1 MTISSSIST
10 DQLYPIGEVPP
21 VGVVPKQMYA
31 WTVRKERFGEPL
43 QAFQVEIVDVPK
55 PGPNEVIVCN
65 YAAGIN
71 YNGVWA
77 GLGKPKNVLADHG
90 KWGDAPQPFHICGS
104 ESSGIVYAIGEGVDM
119 VRVGDEVVVIGIQV
133 DYDCPIVKSGECPVL
148 SPSFR
153 VWGYETNW
161 GAFAQFSKVQQQ
173 QCVPKPPHYTWEE
186 AAAFS
191 ATGGTISRMLTGYS
205 EHHIREGDV
214 VLIWGGSGGLGTMAI
229 QLVQY
234 YGGIPIAVVS
244 DPKRAELCMSLGAK
258 GTINRSKFKHFG
270 ALDQAYMQPS
280 VYKAW
285 LREALKFRREI
296 WNIVGER
303 KNPRIVIEHPGENT
317 LPTSLFIV
325 DNGGMVTICGGTTG
339 YLGTLDLRYLWL
351 GQKRLQGSHG
361 GGRQDYFK
369 LYESIINSSIRP
381 CLSTIVPWEDLA
393 LCHQRIRDNQHNG
406 GNMAVRIGIGSH
418 RT

>member
-1 MTISSSIST
+1 MSIGSAVRT
-10 DQLYPIGEVPP
+10 DQLFPIGEVPP

-55 PGPNEVIVCN
+55 PGRGEVIVCN

-77 GLGKPKNVLADHG
+77 GLGQPKNVIADHG

-104 ESSGIVYAIGEGVDM
+104 ESSGIVYAVGEGVDM
-119 VRVGDEVVVIGIQV
+119 VKVGDEVVVIGVQA
-133 DYDCPIVKSGECPVL
+133 DYNCPVVKRGDCPVL
-148 SPSFR
+148 SPTFR
-153 VWGYETNW
+153 VWGYEANW
-161 GAFAQFSKVQQQ
+161 GAFAQFSKVQQE
-173 QCVPKPPHYTWEE
+173 QCVPKPTHYTWEE

-191 ATGGTISRMLTGYS
+191 ATGATIMRMLTAYS
-205 EHHIREGDV
+205 EHHIQEGDV

-229 QLVQY
+229 QIVNY
-234 YGGIPIAVVS
+234 FGGIPIVVVS
-244 DPKRAELCMSLGAK
+244 DRERAELCMSLGAK
-258 GTINRSKFKHFG
+258 GWINRSEFKHFG
-270 ALDQAYMQPS
+270 PLEQGYKEPRQ
-280 VYKAW
+280 YKAW

-317 LPTSLFIV
+317 LPTSMFV
-325 DNGGMVTICGGTTG
+325 VENGGMVTICGGTSG
-339 YLGTLDLRYLWL
+339 YIGTVDLRYLWL
-351 GQKRLQGSHG
+351 GQKRLQGSHA

-369 LYESIINSSIRP
+369 TYDAINQSSIRP
-381 CLSTIVPWEDLA
+381 YLSKIIEWEDLA
-393 LCHQRIRDNQHNG
+393 QCHQDIRDNQHPG
-406 GNMAVRIGIGSH
+406 GNMAVRIGLGAGK
-418 RT
+418 